1 MPRSEELYARVA
13 IVVTVVVWA
22 KAETGENETSNV
34 VELCRTGRLDA
45 LTVEVVIFGSVVLFL
60 VRLTLCD
67 TSKLAT
73 SEKRVLFGDVVEDD
87 RITECKAVALDRFAL
102 VDEVSM
108 TLAYEDGI
116 LFVLTTCKDVICSVM
131 LPSMVCLETA
141 LGIVDTFNGRLL
153 AVSLVPVTVDRNE

>member
-1 MPRSEELYARVA
+1 
-13 IVVTVVVWA
+13 
-22 KAETGENETSNV
+22 
-34 VELCRTGRLDA
+34 
-45 LTVEVVIFGSVVLFL
+45 
-60 VRLTLCD
+60 
-67 TSKLAT
+67 
-73 SEKRVLFGDVVEDD
+73 
-87 RITECKAVALDRFAL
+87 
-102 VDEVSM
+102 M